1 MKKHQQDVLDSSPG
15 GPFSILLPCEMETIV
30 ESFEYYFPTRIV
42 CGPGC
47 MRKIAEEIKKSRIY
61 KPLLVTDPGI
71 IRTGLVAKTAEILK
85 EEHIDFAL
93 FQDVEPNPSASV
105 VEEGFKIFQ
114 REGCDSLLA
123 LGGGSSIDTAKAIG
137 ILKSN
142 GGKIMD
148 YEGMGKV
155 GKRIPW
161 MVSIPT
167 TYGSGSEVTSFTVIT
182 DRKRKFKAAIG
193 SPLIIPDLALVDP
206 ELMVALPHHI
216 AASVGLDA
224 LCHAVESYCSR
235 IATPF
240 SEMLALKAIQL
251 ISQNVV
257 RAVESDSD
265 IEATFN
271 MAISS
276 TMAGMAFSLSRLGLV
291 HAMSHPLGGMYGIPH
306 GVANALLLPYVME
319 YNSQAMPDKYADIA
333 EVMGI
338 EVKNMSNTE
347 AAAKAVQRVAFLRDS
362 LGVPAKLSSLGIRT
376 EDIPRMAEDTMK
388 SGNVK
393 VNPRETNLKD
403 IIALYEKAF

>member
-1 MKKHQQDVLDSSPG
+1 M
-15 GPFSILLPCEMETIV
+15 

-47 MRKIAEEIKKSRIY
+47 ASKVAEEIKKARVR

-71 IRTGLVAKTAEILK
+71 MRAGLVVETVERLK
-85 EEHIDFAL
+85 EERIDFAL
-93 FQDVEPNPSASV
+93 FQDVEANPSVSV
-105 VEEGFKIFQ
+105 VEKGYSLFQ
-114 REGCDSLLA
+114 KEACDSLLA
-123 LGGGSSIDTAKAIG
+123 LGGGSSIDTAKAVG
-137 ILKSN
+137 ILKN
-142 GGKIMD
+142 NNGKIMD
-148 YEGMGKV
+148 YEGVGKV
-155 GKRIPW
+155 EKRIPW
-161 MVSIPT
+161 MVAIPT
-167 TYGSGSEVTSFTVIT
+167 TYGSGSEVTSFAVIT
-182 DRKRKFKAAIG
+182 DRVRKFKAAIG

-206 ELMVALPHHI
+206 ELMVALPYQI

-240 SEMLALKAIQL
+240 SEMLALKAIRL
-251 ISQNVV
+251 ISENIR
-257 RAVESDSD
+257 RAVESDND

-306 GVANALLLPYVME
+306 GVANTLLLPYIME
-319 YNSQAMPDKYADIA
+319 YNAQAVPDKYADIA

-338 EVKNMSNTE
+338 DTRNMSNIE
-347 AAAKAVQRVAFLRDS
+347 AATKAVQLVTSLRDS
-362 LGVPAKLSSLGIRT
+362 LGVPAKLSSLGVRKK
-376 EDIPRMAEDTMK
+376 DIPQMAMDTMK

-393 VNPRETNLKD
+393 VNPRETTLED
-403 IIALYEKAF
+403 AIALYGKAF